1 MGSAGSSEGRR
12 VPFGTDD
19 EERVRVLQGVR
30 LSENV
35 VNRMRDPRQPSEARR
50 PSPAPAAPPPLSCD
64 SREGS
69 LKGPQQES
77 KVPQLDSSG
86 GQRFVSGAKEDLKR
100 YKQDHAAVQ
109 DEPFPVA
116 KRDREPATKH
126 PEVSLPHG
134 EGSFEPE
141 KQKFAWQARDLE
153 SREAELARRDAFCRE
168 QLGRLERKNAEMY
181 KLSSQQFHEAASKM
195 ENALKPRRV
204 EPVCARLQAQI
215 LGCYRAH
222 LHQVLLCSH
231 LVKAYERCVSAAR
244 KG

>member
-141 KQKFAWQARDLE
+141 KQKFAWQ
-153 SREAELARRDAFCRE
+153 
-168 QLGRLERKNAEMY
+168 NAEMY